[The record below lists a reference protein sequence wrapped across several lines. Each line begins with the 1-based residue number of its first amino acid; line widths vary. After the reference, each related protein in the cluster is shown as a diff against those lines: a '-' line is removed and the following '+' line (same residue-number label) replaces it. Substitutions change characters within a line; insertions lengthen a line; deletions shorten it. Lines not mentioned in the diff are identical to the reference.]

1 MAGSCGQGPK
11 CTLTQTLDEGRV
23 LVNTEAKTQPPP
35 AAIDADLI
43 CREAAFR
50 GFGVGEIESA
60 KITARQ
66 VGRRNQGTD
75 RQQTQVGA
83 RNDVEKL
90 LLQLPRMPVNALR
103 GHAEILQ
110 PAHDRV
116 ESIQAGRVES
126 RTPEAERFFAISNLR

>member
-23 LVNTEAKTQPPP
+23 LVNAKAKTQPPP

-43 CREAAFR
+43 R
-50 GFGVGEIESA
+50 GQALLDEFGVGEIESA

-66 VGRRNQGTD
+66 IGRRDQGTD
-75 RQQTQVGA
+75 RQQTQFGA

-90 LLQLPRMPVNALR
+90 LLQLPRMLVNALR

-116 ESIQAGRVES
+116 ESIQ
-126 RTPEAERFFAISNLR
+126 